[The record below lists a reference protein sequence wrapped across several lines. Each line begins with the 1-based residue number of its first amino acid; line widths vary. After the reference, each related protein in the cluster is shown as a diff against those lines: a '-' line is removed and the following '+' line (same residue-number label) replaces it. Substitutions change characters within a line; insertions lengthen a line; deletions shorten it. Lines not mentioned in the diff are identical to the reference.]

1 MKNYIKSSRKR
12 KQRMMGDV
20 LVIEK
25 DPLPTSV
32 DIEKVL
38 VSVQASVPK
47 KFLRRL
53 DSIYIGKFKD
63 LEDRSLNA
71 MYSDGAIYVT
81 NNQAS
86 VEDITE
92 DIVHEV
98 AHAIEDEISSEIYS
112 DGSIE
117 SEFRGKRERLY
128 FMLKE
133 EGHDVELA
141 NLLNLNYSKIFDSF
155 LYNEV
160 GYPMLSAITVNL
172 FYSPYGATSLSEY
185 FANCFEAYFL
195 KRDLQRVKRI
205 SPNVFAILE
214 KISYNEEEE

>member
-1 MKNYIKSSRKR
+1 
-12 KQRMMGDV
+12 MMGDV